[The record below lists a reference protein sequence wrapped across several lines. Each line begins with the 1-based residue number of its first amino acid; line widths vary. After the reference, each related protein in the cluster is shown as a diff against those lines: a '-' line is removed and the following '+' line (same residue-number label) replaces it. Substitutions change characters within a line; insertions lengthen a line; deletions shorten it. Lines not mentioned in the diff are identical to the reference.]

1 MNILIPALVLA
12 GIGFV
17 LGFLIYIV
25 EKYFHVE
32 EDTRLQTIQS
42 MLPGVNCGA
51 CGFPGCA
58 GLANAIFEGKGK
70 PNQCKP
76 ISADKRSALE
86 AYLKE
91 AFAAQ
96 TTSKT

>member
-1 MNILIPALVLA
+1 MNVLIPALVLA

-17 LGFLIYIV
+17 LGFLIFIV

-32 EDTRLQTIQS
+32 EDTRLQTIQG

-58 GLANAIFEGKGK
+58 GLAQAIFDGKGK

-76 ISADKRSALE
+76 ISADKRKVLEDYVQEAL
-86 AYLKE
+86 APK
-91 AFAAQ
+91 APTKA
-96 TTSKT
+96 